1 MLMNQMKMKNP
12 QMFNK
17 IESLRNSNGNPMDLF
32 KQVTSKFTPEQMN
45 QFYSNAKQFGI
56 PDDVIQQAQNGIN
69 TK

>member
-1 MLMNQMKMKNP
+1 MKMKNP

-17 IESLRNSNGNPMDLF
+17 IENLRNSNGNPMDLF

-45 QFYSNAKQFGI
+45 QFYSKAKQFGI